1 MTARQPPGEKGA
13 KACTIGN
20 TSPASWI
27 FCTYFPGVRE
37 IGQIFMR
44 DGGEKM
50 FGAIIGDIAGSR
62 FEFDNCKSKEFELFT
77 NTCDF
82 TDDTVMT
89 LAVAKALLP
98 YEAITDMDT
107 FKRELV
113 RVMHEVGMPHP
124 HCGYGGRFCTWMMKN
139 DIEPYGSY
147 GNGSAMRVSPV
158 AWFAGSLGECE
169 RLAAATA
176 EVTHN
181 HPEGIKGAVV
191 VAGAIYL
198 ARTGHSMAE
207 IREYTEQY
215 YHIDFTL
222 DEIRPDYDFVE
233 TCQGSVPQALE
244 AFFES
249 AGFEDAIR
257 NAVSIGG
264 DSDTIADM
272 AGAIAEAYYG
282 ADWEMKDIA
291 LSYLDLDLLDIA
303 EEFERRIMRPK
314 MPR

>member
-1 MTARQPPGEKGA
+1 
-13 KACTIGN
+13 
-20 TSPASWI
+20 
-27 FCTYFPGVRE
+27 
-37 IGQIFMR
+37 
-44 DGGEKM
+44 M
-50 FGAIIGDIAGSR
+50 FGAIIGDIVGSR

-77 NTCDF
+77 NTCDY

-89 LAVAKALLP
+89 LAVAKALLL
-98 YEAITDMDT
+98 YGTITDMDA

-139 DIEPYGSY
+139 DTEPYGSF

-158 AWFAGSLGECE
+158 AWFAGSLDECE
-169 RLAAATA
+169 KLAAATA

-181 HPEGIKGAVV
+181 HPEGIKGAVA

-207 IREYTEQY
+207 IQEYTERFY
-215 YHIDFTL
+215 PIDFTL

-249 AGFEDAIR
+249 TGFEDAIR

-282 ADWEMKDIA
+282 VDREMKDIA

-303 EEFERRIMRPK
+303 EEFGRRIMRPK

>member
-1 MTARQPPGEKGA
+1 
-13 KACTIGN
+13 
-20 TSPASWI
+20 
-27 FCTYFPGVRE
+27 
-37 IGQIFMR
+37 
-44 DGGEKM
+44 M
-50 FGAIIGDIAGSR
+50 FGAIIGDIVGSR

-77 NTCDF
+77 NTCDY

-89 LAVAKALLP
+89 LAVAKALLL
-98 YEAITDMDT
+98 YGTITDMDA

-113 RVMHEVGMPHP
+113 RVMHEVGMLHP
-124 HCGYGGRFCTWMMKN
+124 YCGYGGRFCTWMMKN
-139 DIEPYGSY
+139 DTEPYGSF

-158 AWFAGSLGECE
+158 AWFAGSLDECE
-169 RLAAATA
+169 KLAAATA

-181 HPEGIKGAVV
+181 HPEGIKGAVA

-207 IREYTEQY
+207 IRDYTEQY

-249 AGFEDAIR
+249 TGFEDAIR

-282 ADWEMKDIA
+282 VDREMKDIA
-291 LSYLDLDLLDIA
+291 LSYLDLDLLDIS

>member
-1 MTARQPPGEKGA
+1 
-13 KACTIGN
+13 
-20 TSPASWI
+20 
-27 FCTYFPGVRE
+27 
-37 IGQIFMR
+37 
-44 DGGEKM
+44 M
-50 FGAIIGDIAGSR
+50 FGAIIGDIIGSR

-77 NTCDF
+77 NTCDY

-89 LAVAKALLP
+89 LAVAKALLL
-98 YEAITDMDT
+98 YGTITDMDA

-113 RVMHEVGMPHP
+113 RVMHEVGMLHP
-124 HCGYGGRFCTWMMKN
+124 YCGYGGRFCTWMMKN
-139 DIEPYGSY
+139 DTEPYGSF

-158 AWFAGSLGECE
+158 AWFAGSLDECE
-169 RLAAATA
+169 KLAAATA

-181 HPEGIKGAVV
+181 HPEGIKGAVA

-207 IREYTEQY
+207 IREYTERFY
-215 YHIDFTL
+215 PIDFTL

-249 AGFEDAIR
+249 TGFEDAIR

-282 ADWEMKDIA
+282 ADPEMKDIA
-291 LSYLDLDLLDIA
+291 LSYLDQDLLDIA
-303 EEFERRIMRPK
+303 EEFERRIILK
-314 MPR
+314 A

>member
-1 MTARQPPGEKGA
+1 M
-13 KACTIGN
+13 
-20 TSPASWI
+20 
-27 FCTYFPGVRE
+27 Y
-37 IGQIFMR
+37 
-44 DGGEKM
+44 
-50 FGAIIGDIAGSR
+50 GAILGDIVGSPY
-62 FEFDNCKSKEFELFT
+62 EFDCNNYKAKDFPLFSRRS
-77 NTCDF
+77 DF

-89 LAVAKALLP
+89 LAVAKALLL
-98 YEAITDMDT
+98 YGTITDMDA

-139 DIEPYGSY
+139 YTEPYGSF

-158 AWFAGSLGECE
+158 AWFAGSLDECE

-181 HPEGIKGAVV
+181 HPEGIKGAVA

-207 IREYTEQY
+207 IREYTERFY
-215 YHIDFTL
+215 PIDFTL

-249 AGFEDAIR
+249 PGFEDAIR

-282 ADWEMKDIA
+282 ADPEMKNIA
-291 LSYLDLDLLDIA
+291 LSYLDQDLLDIA
-303 EEFERRIMRPK
+303 EEFERRIILK
-314 MPR
+314 V

>member
-1 MTARQPPGEKGA
+1 
-13 KACTIGN
+13 
-20 TSPASWI
+20 
-27 FCTYFPGVRE
+27 
-37 IGQIFMR
+37 
-44 DGGEKM
+44 M
-50 FGAIIGDIAGSR
+50 FGAIIGDIVGSR
-62 FEFDNCKSKEFELFT
+62 FEFDNWKSKKFELFT
-77 NTCDF
+77 NTCDY

-98 YEAITDMDT
+98 YETITDIDA
-107 FKRELV
+107 FKQELV
-113 RVMHEVGMPHP
+113 QVMHEVGMPHP

-139 DIEPYGSY
+139 YTEPYGSC

-169 RLAAATA
+169 GLAAATA

-181 HPEGIKGAVV
+181 HPEGIKGAMA

-198 ARTGHSMAE
+198 ARTGHSMTE
-207 IREYTEQY
+207 IREYTEHF

-222 DEIRPDYDFVE
+222 DEIRPDYDFEE
-233 TCQGSVPQALE
+233 TCQDSVPQALE

-249 AGFEDAIR
+249 TSFEDAIR

-282 ADWEMKDIA
+282 VDREIKDIA

-303 EEFERRIMRPK
+303 EEFEQKIMQSN

>member
-1 MTARQPPGEKGA
+1 
-13 KACTIGN
+13 
-20 TSPASWI
+20 
-27 FCTYFPGVRE
+27 
-37 IGQIFMR
+37 
-44 DGGEKM
+44 M
-50 FGAIIGDIAGSR
+50 FGAIIGDIVGSR

-77 NTCDF
+77 NTCDY

-89 LAVAKALLP
+89 LAVAKALLL
-98 YEAITDMDT
+98 YGTITDMDA

-113 RVMHEVGMPHP
+113 RVMHEIGMLHP
-124 HCGYGGRFCTWMMKN
+124 YCGYGGRFCTWMMKN
-139 DIEPYGSY
+139 DTEPYGSF

-158 AWFAGSLGECE
+158 AWFAGSLDECE
-169 RLAAATA
+169 KLAAATA

-181 HPEGIKGAVV
+181 HPEGIKGAVA

-207 IREYTEQY
+207 IREYAERFY
-215 YHIDFTL
+215 PIDFTL

-249 AGFEDAIR
+249 TGFEDAIR

-282 ADWEMKDIA
+282 ADREMKDIA

>member
-1 MTARQPPGEKGA
+1 
-13 KACTIGN
+13 
-20 TSPASWI
+20 
-27 FCTYFPGVRE
+27 
-37 IGQIFMR
+37 
-44 DGGEKM
+44 M
-50 FGAIIGDIAGSR
+50 FGAIIGDIVGSR

-98 YEAITDMDT
+98 YEAITDMDA

-139 DIEPYGSY
+139 DTEPYGSF

-158 AWFAGSLGECE
+158 AWFAGSLDECE
-169 RLAAATA
+169 KLAAATA

-181 HPEGIKGAVV
+181 HPEGIKGAVA

-249 AGFEDAIR
+249 TGFEDAIR

-282 ADWEMKDIA
+282 ADREMKDIA

>member
-50 FGAIIGDIAGSR
+50 FGAII
-62 FEFDNCKSKEFELFT
+62 
-77 NTCDF
+77 CDF

-98 YEAITDMDT
+98 YEAITDMDA